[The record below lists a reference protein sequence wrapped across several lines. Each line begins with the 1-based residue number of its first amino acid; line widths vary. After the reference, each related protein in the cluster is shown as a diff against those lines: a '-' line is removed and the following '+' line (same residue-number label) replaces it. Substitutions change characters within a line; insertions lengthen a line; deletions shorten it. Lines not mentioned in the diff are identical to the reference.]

1 MNCRD
6 SKTDQDC
13 PDHSD
18 PLSEVVELSEQPEM
32 DSQVTPKALHTR
44 INTDISQLLQRFENI
59 MATAT
64 AQNTTHTSTA
74 VETYQLDVE
83 STALVRAAEDILSLT
98 RTMKE
103 MWLFG
108 KLDTIGEDE
117 RDKERREKLEKDVAA
132 VQKAIED
139 GGLAKLAPFN
149 QASNKEG

>member
-1 MNCRD
+1 
-6 SKTDQDC
+6 
-13 PDHSD
+13 
-18 PLSEVVELSEQPEM
+18 
-32 DSQVTPKALHTR
+32 
-44 INTDISQLLQRFENI
+44 
-59 MATAT
+59 
-64 AQNTTHTSTA
+64 
-74 VETYQLDVE
+74 
-83 STALVRAAEDILSLT
+83 
-98 RTMKE
+98 MKE